1 MSVLLIKDLS
11 IHHKSETLV
20 QSVSFEI
27 EEGEWYALIGQS
39 GSGKSLTAF
48 AIGQLL
54 SKQFSFSGSI
64 SLNSQSLFDFSKKER
79 RKIRGRDISYIFQDY
94 TSSFTPF
101 YTIGKHFD
109 EYIKTH
115 LSLSKPKRIAMAIS
129 AMEAVNLEGERV
141 YKSYSFQMSGGQLQ
155 RAAIALAML
164 LKPKLLIADEPT
176 TALDS
181 VTSKHI
187 LELIQKMRE
196 ETKCAVLFITH
207 DLRLVRKYADY
218 ISVMK
223 EGVIVESNTK
233 KEIMDAPK
241 HPYTVQLLS
250 AIPTI
255 SDQALALE
263 NVEVVH

>member
-1 MSVLLIKDLS
+1 MSVLSIKDLS
-11 IHHKSETLV
+11 IHHKMETLV
-20 QSVSFEI
+20 RSVSFEI
-27 EEGEWYALIGQS
+27 EEGEWHALIGQS
-39 GSGKSLTAF
+39 GSGKSLTAS

-64 SLNSQSLFDFSKKER
+64 SLKGQSLFDLSKKELR
-79 RKIRGRDISYIFQDY
+79 NIRGREISYIFQDY

-115 LSLSKPKRIAMAIS
+115 LSLNKKERREMATS
-129 AMEAVNLEGERV
+129 ALEAVNLEGERV

-187 LELIQKMRE
+187 LELIQKLRV
-196 ETKCAVLFITH
+196 ETKCSVLFITH
-207 DLRLVRKYADY
+207 DLRHARKYADH

-223 EGVIVESNTK
+223 EGEIIESNAK
-233 KEIMDAPK
+233 KEIIYAPK
-241 HPYTVQLLS
+241 HPYTAQLLS

-255 SDQALALE
+255 SDRVSALE
-263 NVEVVH
+263 NVEVLY